1 MAQTEKTKSSADMS
15 SVTPE
20 SLMVLRQLC
29 GELERSTSFPGGGH
43 DGPTGGWL
51 LVPIDIV
58 PADND

>member
-1 MAQTEKTKSSADMS
+1 MAQTEKSLSSGPS
-15 SVTPE
+15 VSVTPE

-51 LVPIDIV
+51 LIPIDIV